1 MASRGKAAGGAGI
14 VSSSNIVGSE
24 STGMSDLS
32 DFVGRESTSSSTS
45 IKQECLQDHIRCEAS
60 IIADGFTRSASSI
73 TEVTLIGSAFVAF
86 WNRRC
91 SSQVPETTYPKRSIL
106 SDFTREIYVQTRVKA
121 KSRPQSI
128 MILISFYSLTHSL
141 SK

>member
-1 MASRGKAAGGAGI
+1 MRYLPALADRDSGWNSPAFRRVLASRGKAAGGAGI

-86 WNRRC
+86 RGTEGVRAKYQRPHIPNAV
-91 SSQVPETTYPKRSIL
+91 SPHSQG
-106 SDFTREIYVQTRVKA
+106 
-121 KSRPQSI
+121 
-128 MILISFYSLTHSL
+128 
-141 SK
+141 

>member
-1 MASRGKAAGGAGI
+1 M
-14 VSSSNIVGSE
+14 SSSNIVGSE

-91 SSQVPETTYPKRSIL
+91 SSQVPETDKTGEYGADLLGSL
-106 SDFTREIYVQTRVKA
+106 GAVG
-121 KSRPQSI
+121 RPSGRG
-128 MILISFYSLTHSL
+128 
-141 SK
+141 